1 MQNTTRRQPRC
12 RNVDEYSGEESLIIS
27 RTRIAKKDSVV
38 TSVIKLVPSEDG
50 KLPAD
55 SKPPA
60 DSSGEDTNDESYFRA
75 ALKRELDEDK
85 LVIQQKLSTGGMG
98 AIYYVYDRDFQRY
111 SAMKVILP
119 DLKHNSTTLSSFIRE
134 ARITGQ
140 LEHPNICPVHDLGFL
155 PRHGIYFT
163 MKLIQGEPLID
174 ILRELEL
181 GGDEYIK
188 KYDFYALLNIFRKV
202 CDAVAFAHSQN
213 IIHRD
218 IKPHN
223 VMVGSYGEV
232 LLMDWGL
239 AKLVGDSEPDAD
251 DSEVES
257 VPSSAG
263 LASATER
270 GIIKGSPSYM
280 SPEQARGNSAELDER
295 SDVFLLGTTLYHI
308 FTFYP
313 PYLGDDIYEIV
324 MKAQNVDTTSP
335 DQMDTGVLQLPEELC
350 NIIGKAMAPE
360 KADRYQTVEELV
372 TELDALLRGEMI
384 YEHRVFEAGE
394 LLMCEGDLGTESYI
408 IANGKVRVVKERN
421 GAAVELGILSDGDI
435 VGEMALITHEP
446 RSATVTAVTRTDVMV
461 LNQDFFNRN
470 LKLLPPWMSKTIV
483 SLAERLNAA
492 NTKNLS

>member
-1 MQNTTRRQPRC
+1 M
-12 RNVDEYSGEESLIIS
+12 
-27 RTRIAKKDSVV
+27 
-38 TSVIKLVPSEDG
+38 KLVNYFLAPFLLFAGASSASTRKKKRSSTSPG
-50 KLPAD
+50 TNKHFLKLLPA
-55 SKPPA
+55 A
-60 DSSGEDTNDESYFRA
+60 M
-75 ALKRELDEDK
+75 ALSFNMGGGAEGGGDR
-85 LVIQQKLSTGGMG
+85 LVEGG
-98 AIYYVYDRDFQRY
+98 DRDGQRE
-111 SAMKVILP
+111 
-119 DLKHNSTTLSSFIRE
+119 RE
-134 ARITGQ
+134 
-140 LEHPNICPVHDLGFL
+140 
-155 PRHGIYFT
+155 
-163 MKLIQGEPLID
+163 EPLH
-174 ILRELEL
+174 
-181 GGDEYIK
+181 GAPG
-188 KYDFYALLNIFRKV
+188 N
-202 CDAVAFAHSQN
+202 S
-213 IIHRD
+213 
-218 IKPHN
+218 
-223 VMVGSYGEV
+223 S
-232 LLMDWGL
+232 
-239 AKLVGDSEPDAD
+239 

-335 DQMDTGVLQLPEELC
+335 DQMDTGVLQLPEEWC

-492 NTKNLS
+492 NTKNLSYK